1 MPLTL
6 PTYQAKNNQ
15 ALEVHGKNQDQKKQ
29 QEEKE
34 AQEEEERKKEQKEN
48 QKGNLNNLSF

>member
-1 MPLTL
+1 MRMPLTL

-34 AQEEEERKKEQKEN
+34 AQEEEERKKAKR
-48 QKGNLNNLSF
+48 KPKRKSK